1 MARIPYAEVL
11 DRLVTAGGTVVLLG
25 GIDTGKT
32 TFGLSLAEHARARGR
47 TAAFVDAD
55 VAQPT
60 VGPPSCIAL
69 RYLRDPGAE
78 TAGTDG
84 GSTGGTDGA
93 DALWFV
99 GSTYPEGNLLS
110 LATGTAG
117 LVRRARDA
125 GCDLV
130 VVDAVGLVSGI
141 AAQTLHYCTFALIR
155 PDAVVGFQRGGELEP
170 LLGVVQRF
178 LAVEPTTLHVDP
190 AVVERSALDRLAHR
204 QERLRSY
211 FARPLSRWRVRTTV
225 FMPTVSPETDLSR
238 LDGLVVGLE
247 DGAGSCVGIGLL
259 EHDPAEEVLRM
270 VSPVSE
276 GARGLRLGSI
286 RMTTDGRILGRVN
299 LREVLGT
306 D

>member
-1 MARIPYAEVL
+1 
-11 DRLVTAGGTVVLLG
+11 VVLLG

-32 TFGLSLAEHARARGR
+32 TFGLSLAEHGR
-47 TAAFVDAD
+47 SLGRSAAFVDAD
-55 VAQPT
+55 MTQPT
-60 VGPPSCIAL
+60 VGPPSCIGL
-69 RYLRDPGAE
+69 RYYHDPVAE
-78 TAGTDG
+78 TG
-84 GSTGGTDGA
+84 GSDDGPKERPTDA
-93 DALWFV
+93 DGLWFV

-110 LATGTAG
+110 LATGTTR

-125 GCDLV
+125 GCDLI
-130 VVDAVGLVSGI
+130 VVDLVGLVSGI
-141 AAQTLHYCTFALIR
+141 AAQTLHHCTFELVR
-155 PDAVVGFQRGGELEP
+155 PDAVVGFQRGEELEP
-170 LLGVVQRF
+170 LLGIVRRF
-178 LAVEPTTLHVDP
+178 LAVEPTTLRVDP
-190 AVVERSALDRLAHR
+190 AVIERSALDRLAHR
-204 QERLRSY
+204 EERLRSY
-211 FARPLSRWRVRTTV
+211 FARPLARWRVRTTV

-238 LDGLVVGLE
+238 FDGLVVGLE